1 MPREP
6 DPPEP
11 SAARQWDYPHEA
23 LWEPKVLMPTAV
35 ESVLGE
41 IRERLPL
48 TKYLV
53 SKGFKLRQ
61 TGRNRMVA
69 LCPFHADKRRPN
81 MVIYTD
87 EHRFHC
93 YCCGARGDVVDMAR
107 CLDGYLNFTTA
118 LRALAAS
125 VGLSL
130 PHGRPQISE
139 DRGGILTLAA
149 KLYAEHLGSDVL
161 AYLGRRGFP
170 EAFVRKW
177 RIGYAPQKS
186 PQLLR
191 DFLRQHTVAPEAALA
206 SGVLI
211 EAGAR
216 DGRLLRDFFGNG
228 GGGYIVFPNPARD
241 GGIID
246 LQGRAFPNGSNKP
259 KYLNLPKGRRYL
271 FNESIVPRSSVI
283 LTEGIPDALSCLLVD
298 QPAVAVYGTSGFSD
312 RSVNQFV
319 LCRRI
324 YVAFDLDAHRHSVEI
339 AMQFGLRGRVV
350 MLPESLGRNGDLN
363 DFLMQ
368 RGAASFSNDLTQL
381 LQTADTGYGAAINE
395 LPTDLQPYDLF
406 ESATS
411 LLAALGAVD
420 PISRDVYL
428 QRLHVKYGIAMDT
441 LRDAAREALFMTPS
455 TTFSG
460 TSLGVADPTGH

>member
-1 MPREP
+1 
-6 DPPEP
+6 
-11 SAARQWDYPHEA
+11 
-23 LWEPKVLMPTAV
+23 MPTAI
-35 ESVLGE
+35 ESLLSE

-48 TKYLV
+48 TEYIL
-53 SKGFKLRQ
+53 SKGFELRQ

-69 LCPFHADKRRPN
+69 LCPFLADRRRPN
-81 MVIYTD
+81 MVVYTD

-107 CLDGYLNFTTA
+107 NLDGHLNFTAA
-118 LRALAAS
+118 LRALATS

-130 PHGRPQISE
+130 PNDCPQSSK
-139 DRGGILTLAA
+139 DRDGILTLAA
-149 KLYAEHLGSDVL
+149 KLYEQQLRSDVL
-161 AYLGRRGFP
+161 SYLGRRGFP

-191 DFLRQHTVAPEAALA
+191 DFLRQHPVAPAAALA

-211 EAGAR
+211 EVGAR
-216 DGRLLRDFFGNG
+216 DGRLVRDFFGNS
-228 GGGYIVFPNPARD
+228 GGGYIVFPNPGRH

-259 KYLNLPKGRRYL
+259 KYLNLPQGRRHL
-271 FNESIVPRSSVI
+271 FNESILPRASVI

-312 RSVNQFV
+312 RFVNQFAR
-319 LCRRI
+319 CRRI
-324 YVAFDLDAHRHSVEI
+324 YVAFDLDAHGHGVEI

-363 DFLMQ
+363 DLLVQ
-368 RGAASFSNDLTQL
+368 RGAESFRSDLTQL
-381 LQTADTGYGAAINE
+381 LQTADTGYGAAIND

-406 ESATS
+406 ETATP

-420 PISRDVYL
+420 PVSRDAQL

-441 LRDAAREALFMTPS
+441 LRDAASEALLLAAS
-455 TTFSG
+455 TTLSG
-460 TSLGVADPTGH
+460 TSPGATSPTGN

>member
-1 MPREP
+1 
-6 DPPEP
+6 
-11 SAARQWDYPHEA
+11 
-23 LWEPKVLMPTAV
+23 MPTPI

-41 IRERLPL
+41 IRERLRL
-48 TKYLV
+48 TEYLV

-81 MVIYTD
+81 MVVYAD

-107 CLDGYLNFTTA
+107 CLDGHPNFTAA
-118 LRALAAS
+118 LRALATS
-125 VGLSL
+125 VGLAL
-130 PHGRPQISE
+130 PHDRPHSSE
-139 DRGGILTLAA
+139 DTGGILTLAA
-149 KLYAEHLGSDVL
+149 KLYAEQLRPDVL
-161 AYLGRRGFP
+161 AHLGHRGFP

-191 DFLRQHTVAPEAALA
+191 DYLRQHTIASEAAMA

-211 EAGAR
+211 EVGAR
-216 DGRLLRDFFGNG
+216 EGRLVSDFFGNC
-228 GGGYIVFPNPARD
+228 GGGYIVFPNPGRH

-259 KYLNLPKGRRYL
+259 KYLNLPKGRRHL
-271 FNESIVPRSSVI
+271 FNASILPRSSVI
-283 LTEGIPDALSCLLVD
+283 VTEGIPDALSCLLVD

-312 RSVNQFV
+312 RFVNQFARCLRV
-319 LCRRI
+319 
-324 YVAFDLDAHRHSVEI
+324 YVAFDLDARRHGVEI

-363 DFLMQ
+363 DFLVQ
-368 RGAASFSNDLTQL
+368 RGAASLRSDLTQL
-381 LQTADTGYGAAINE
+381 LQTADTGYGAAINN

-406 ESATS
+406 ETATP

-420 PISRDVYL
+420 PVSRDVHL
-428 QRLHVKYGIAMDT
+428 QRLHTKYGIAMEA
-441 LRDAAREALFMTPS
+441 LREAASEALLITPS
-455 TTFSG
+455 TILSG
-460 TSLGVADPTGH
+460 TSLGVTAPTSR

>member
-1 MPREP
+1 MTLAIE
-6 DPPEP
+6 
-11 SAARQWDYPHEA
+11 SA
-23 LWEPKVLMPTAV
+23 L
-35 ESVLGE
+35 SE

-48 TKYLV
+48 TEYLI

-81 MVIYTD
+81 MVVYTD

-107 CLDGYLNFTTA
+107 NLDGHLSFIAA

-130 PHGRPQISE
+130 QDDRPQTSE

-149 KLYAEHLGSDVL
+149 KFYAEQLCADVL

-170 EAFVRKW
+170 ETFVRKW
-177 RIGYAPQKS
+177 RIGYAPQQS

-191 DFLRQHTVAPEAALA
+191 DFLRQHAVASEAALA

-211 EAGAR
+211 EVGTR
-216 DGRLLRDFFGNG
+216 EGRLVRDFFGSS
-228 GGGYIVFPNPARD
+228 GGGYIVFPNPGRH
-241 GGIID
+241 GSIID

-259 KYLNLPKGRRYL
+259 KYLNLPKGRRHL
-271 FNESIVPRSSVI
+271 FNESVLPRASII

-312 RSVNQFV
+312 RFVNRFV
-319 LCRRI
+319 RCRRVYI
-324 YVAFDLDAHRHSVEI
+324 AFDLDAHRHSVDV
-339 AMQFGLRGRVV
+339 AMQFGLHGRVV

-363 DFLMQ
+363 DLLMQ
-368 RGAASFSNDLTQL
+368 RGAASLCRDLTEL
-381 LQTADTGYGAAINE
+381 LQTADTGYGAAIKN
-395 LPTDLQPYDLF
+395 LPTDLRPYDLF
-406 ESATS
+406 ENATP

-420 PISRDVYL
+420 PISRDVHL
-428 QRLHVKYGIAMDT
+428 QMLHVKYGIAMDA
-441 LRDAAREALFMTPS
+441 LHDAAREALLMTPS
-455 TTFSG
+455 TTSSG
-460 TSLGVADPTGH
+460 TLLGVTVPSGHQN